1 MSAMF
6 VHAAPADL
14 SSHHEAA
21 KPDPALAIRQAQ
33 QSHDSLHAPLVTA
46 PDRSQSGEDEH

>member
-1 MSAMF
+1 MTAMF

-33 QSHDSLHAPLVTA
+33 QSHQPLATPVGNGQEGA
-46 PDRSQSGEDEH
+46 QRGDGDH

>member
-1 MSAMF
+1 MTAMF

-33 QSHDSLHAPLVTA
+33 QNHQPPAIPVGTVQEGPQRGDGDH
-46 PDRSQSGEDEH
+46 